1 MPESR
6 KFTSLDILPHCSKTV
21 LDLFELFAFVFPSL
35 IAACRQWAVQRPP
48 SQSLLS
54 PKTHAAIL
62 RLKEL
67 GLSAN
72 TRKGKSEI
80 GIHDWR
86 SCLCSSHPGVV
97 WGCMHHS
104 ALGSQSL

>member
-48 SQSLLS
+48 SQSL
-54 PKTHAAIL
+54 
-62 RLKEL
+62 
-67 GLSAN
+67 
-72 TRKGKSEI
+72 
-80 GIHDWR
+80 
-86 SCLCSSHPGVV
+86 
-97 WGCMHHS
+97 
-104 ALGSQSL
+104 